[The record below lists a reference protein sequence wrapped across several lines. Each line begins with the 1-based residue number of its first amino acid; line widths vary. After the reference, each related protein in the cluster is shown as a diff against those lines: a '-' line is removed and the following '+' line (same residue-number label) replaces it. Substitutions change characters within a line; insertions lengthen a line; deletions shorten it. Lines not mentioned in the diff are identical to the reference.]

1 MLVICP
7 ENDSL
12 KIGIQKPFGKDGELD
27 GAVATNKNSIVTSGV
42 YERYFEYNGKFYHH
56 ILDTSTGYPVEN
68 NLNAVTIIGPSSAWC
83 DALSTAVFCLG
94 EDEGLKLINSLDGY
108 EGILIT
114 KDNKSVLSDGIGKNV
129 EYRAK

>member
-1 MLVICP
+1 M
-7 ENDSL
+7 N
-12 KIGIQKPFGKDGELD
+12 
-27 GAVATNKNSIVTSGV
+27 
-42 YERYFEYNGKFYHH
+42 NGKFYHH

-114 KDNKSVLSDGIGKNV
+114 KENKSVLSDGIGKNV